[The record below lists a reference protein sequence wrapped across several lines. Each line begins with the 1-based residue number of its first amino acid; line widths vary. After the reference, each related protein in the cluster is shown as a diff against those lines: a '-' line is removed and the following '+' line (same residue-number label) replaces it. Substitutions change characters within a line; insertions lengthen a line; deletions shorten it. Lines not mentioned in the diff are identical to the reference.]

1 MTRYMKKLKNYVRN
15 VARPEGCIAENY
27 LNDECMRFFRKYK
40 HKETYASTE
49 YRKEDL
55 EDDTILEGRPLFKGN
70 PMEFSDEMLK
80 TVHIHVL
87 FNIAEAEPFAT

>member
-1 MTRYMKKLKNYVRN
+1 M
-15 VARPEGCIAENY
+15 
-27 LNDECMRFFRKYK
+27 
-40 HKETYASTE
+40 YAILSQIQTQRTSANTE
-49 YRKEDL
+49 YHGEDV

-80 TVHIHVL
+80 TVHRHVL